1 MISSETEMTRIFLFF
16 IVSLI
21 LLAGCARKEKITGRE
36 YIPREVLAEL
46 LVDIHLVDGITND
59 RKFYRRFEG
68 VDSVDLLGP
77 IFDKYGVTRER
88 FDKTMQEYTRN
99 PVLLDQ
105 VYNDVIM
112 QLNVMLDENDKEE
125 QQPAVQDPAMGLPGI

>member
-1 MISSETEMTRIFLFF
+1 MMARIAVLFLL
-16 IVSLI
+16 SLSI
-21 LLAGCARKEKITGRE
+21 LAGCTKKEKIKGKE
-36 YIPREVLAEL
+36 IVPREVLVDV

-77 IFDKYGVTRER
+77 IFDKYGINREK
-88 FDKTMQEYTRN
+88 FDRTMLEYTQN
-99 PVLLDQ
+99 PILLDK

-112 QLNVMLDENDKEE
+112 KLNVMLDQNDKEE
-125 QQPAVQDPAMGLPGI
+125 KTETQEMPSGIPGL